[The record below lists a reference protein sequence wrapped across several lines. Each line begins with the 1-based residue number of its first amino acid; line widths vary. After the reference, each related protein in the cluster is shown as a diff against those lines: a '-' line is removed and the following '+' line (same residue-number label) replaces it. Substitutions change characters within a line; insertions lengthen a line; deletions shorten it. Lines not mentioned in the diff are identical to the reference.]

1 MQSGILSS
9 QIFNLTLLEKRGNMN
24 VRKFINELIRTAKQ
38 EIKSYLPEEKRM
50 WSRDDVQ

>member
-1 MQSGILSS
+1 MT
-9 QIFNLTLLEKRGNMN
+9 NLNHRDENTGLYMC
-24 VRKFINELIRTAKQ
+24 INELIRTAKQ